1 MASGH
6 TWADGNWPVYVPRM
20 CWSVMSLGVS
30 IREGE
35 SQDSL
40 LRRFQRMVQMS
51 GVLREAKAH
60 RHFLSKGE
68 TARLKAKKSAR
79 RKQKQSV
86 RS

>member
-1 MASGH
+1 
-6 TWADGNWPVYVPRM
+6 
-20 CWSVMSLGVS
+20 MSLQVL

-51 GVLREAKAH
+51 GILRESKAH

-68 TARLKAKKSAR
+68 TARLKAQKSAR
-79 RKQKQSV
+79 RKQLKK
-86 RS
+86 